1 MSDCSLVFIG
11 PNPQSNLDHQ
21 ENVYTLVQFLFEKH
35 QEFDLEESST
45 ETYLLPKDE
54 LTLIRLV
61 LREFEKLQNP
71 MKEDHLVFWFRIC
84 RYRLYRDR
92 SLVSDDEYE
101 FCLKIEE
108 YLVSNNLV
116 DRVLIARRLLVEF
129 VENITLKLKLFYP
142 QYIVQ
147 SNKLDWFEYLV
158 VEMLADFKVPHLSF
172 AYLSTTESNFY
183 YCHQCK
189 IDFNVRYKECVNL
202 ETLLSYLGLAVN
214 IKDSLRLLKIFNLPY
229 RGLNEHTFTA
239 LRKIA
244 QCDNLSVTQVAVSF
258 VGRLRLG
265 DSSYAPES
273 NHPLR
278 QWSSGLIHLVD
289 SLNSCHDILSGAADD
304 SLLAAGSANSLMSV
318 DDAVQSVSQCLRA
331 SCRILRK
338 PGIVDKA
345 VHKEVK
351 PIVNLTKLSSVCDD
365 LVKRIRKLSS
375 TIIVSKM
382 CCDTPD
388 RPAIAGG
395 SVRGRAAYKLIRL
408 LLVTESERLRS
419 NSVEFNNSAASPVIQ
434 NNELPN
440 KDDCSTTPLSQLSK
454 SDTPTTD
461 GRTCRLLQMFISP
474 STPLVN
480 NLKPVVRN
488 IPSPQDRM
496 NDENC
501 FVPMPKRIVMSHYQS
516 NLEWVSSHCSPL
528 VTHSFSIDETKS
540 LPCWNIQN
548 EDSQSNASF
557 TKEDKDLNGYS
568 EPGTPTK
575 LFRKQNR
582 RSRALFTEENSESDA
597 KTAQCNTLLNS
608 KVTSNQIAKSR
619 GIQNTKKSTN
629 QKKRSKTVLCT
640 VSSNKQRSLLEFF
653 KS

>member
-189 IDFNVRYKECVNL
+189 IDFNVRYK
-202 ETLLSYLGLAVN
+202 
-214 IKDSLRLLKIFNLPY
+214 
-229 RGLNEHTFTA
+229 
-239 LRKIA
+239 
-244 QCDNLSVTQVAVSF
+244 VAVSF

>member
-244 QCDNLSVTQVAVSF
+244 QCDNLSVTQ
-258 VGRLRLG
+258 
-265 DSSYAPES
+265 
-273 NHPLR
+273 
-278 QWSSGLIHLVD
+278 
-289 SLNSCHDILSGAADD
+289 
-304 SLLAAGSANSLMSV
+304 
-318 DDAVQSVSQCLRA
+318 
-331 SCRILRK
+331 
-338 PGIVDKA
+338 
-345 VHKEVK
+345 
-351 PIVNLTKLSSVCDD
+351 
-365 LVKRIRKLSS
+365 
-375 TIIVSKM
+375 
-382 CCDTPD
+382 
-388 RPAIAGG
+388 PAIAGG